1 MATEK
6 INIVVADAQFLVR
19 NGLINLIH
27 SAKNMS
33 VVGTANNSEELHKNI
48 CLFSPDIVIIDYAQ
62 MPHFSID
69 DLKILKTRNPSVHIL
84 VISQDNDKKNI
95 YQAIDYGV
103 LSFLTKEC
111 DQEEI
116 LNAIFATAKGQKFLC
131 HKVIDIIIEKHSHT
145 GEDLCKAINLSDR
158 ETEIIKLTA
167 KGWQTKNI
175 AYHLFLSIHTVYTHK
190 KNIMKKLNINS
201 TSEMIVYA
209 MQSGFVE
216 KEELV

>member
-1 MATEK
+1 MAGAKTT
-6 INIVVADAQFLVR
+6 NIMPTMHL
-19 NGLINLIH
+19 LI
-27 SAKNMS
+27 S
-33 VVGTANNSEELHKNI
+33 VFKSMIFGSWKQNI
-48 CLFSPDIVIIDYAQ
+48 PIATISVSYTHLDVYKRQAQ

-145 GEDLCKAINLSDR
+145 GEDLCKAINLSDSC
-158 ETEIIKLTA
+158 L
-167 KGWQTKNI
+167 
-175 AYHLFLSIHTVYTHK
+175 LYT
-190 KNIMKKLNINS
+190 S
-201 TSEMIVYA
+201 RCV
-209 MQSGFVE
+209 
-216 KEELV
+216 